1 MRLPTEGVSGWSAPA
16 ARLLTWDG
24 AWISAT
30 DWDIV
35 GTDVSGVTVKGVP
48 AQGPTAGAVL
58 PAAIGLGLVSRLS
71 WQVA

>member
-1 MRLPTEGVSGWSAPA
+1 
-16 ARLLTWDG
+16 LLTWDG